1 MTKLGQEVLDIVRRM
16 KDATGRRPNALIAS
30 RKTLEQVV
38 FEPGER
44 IQQVDGALWC
54 GLRLGVSDEY
64 GEGFAVRIEDP
75 SR

>member
-1 MTKLGQEVLDIVRRM
+1 MTKLGQEVRDVVRRM
-16 KDATGRRPNALIAS
+16 EQATGRRPNVLIAS
-30 RKTLEQVV
+30 RTALEQIV

-64 GEGFAVRIEDP
+64 GEGFDVRIEDP